1 MKNLLSEN
9 MLRFGTKNLSDSA
22 KRKLVFESIMQTIK
36 EHGLHNAVR
45 RSLLTEQTEVD
56 LLRTQPKEAAAA
68 LKSFRS
74 QLAQKIYSPTYL
86 FANKQ
91 YYLATTIPYTD
102 INISFSGKVVA
113 FQNHI
118 LYLKRAGEGGINLPL
133 ICNYNIGMGGDW
145 SSRGSAF
152 EKMTW
157 VNTPAIL
164 IGPAARVANDINGAM
179 NAISIKTIQELYN
192 AHPNKARFDK
202 SIAEFKAN
210 TGNHATTIKA
220 ALSGNAKTFFGV

>member
-74 QLAQKIYSPTYL
+74 QLAQKIYNPTYL

-102 INISFSGKVVA
+102 TNISFHGKVVA

-157 VNTPAIL
+157 V
-164 IGPAARVANDINGAM
+164 
-179 NAISIKTIQELYN
+179 
-192 AHPNKARFDK
+192 
-202 SIAEFKAN
+202 
-210 TGNHATTIKA
+210 
-220 ALSGNAKTFFGV
+220 

>member
-1 MKNLLSEN
+1 M
-9 MLRFGTKNLSDSA
+9 
-22 KRKLVFESIMQTIK
+22 
-36 EHGLHNAVR
+36 R

-68 LKSFRS
+68 LKSFRA
-74 QLAQKIYSPTYL
+74 QLAKKIYSPTYL
-86 FANKQ
+86 FTNNQ

-145 SSRGSAF
+145 SSRGSSF

-164 IGPAARVANDINGAM
+164 IGPSARVANDINGAM
-179 NAISIKTIQELYN
+179 NAIPMATIQALYN